1 MICATAD
8 RPNPG
13 NAPASPIFNEDD
25 LKLREKIKLGTR
37 RDRRAR
43 KEERDGKGVRWKGK
57 EREEMQL
64 VVLTIL
70 WHLCS
75 SIFP

>member
-13 NAPASPIFNEDD
+13 NAPAFPIFNEDD
-25 LKLREKIKLGTR
+25 LKMREKIKLGTR

-43 KEERDGKGVRWKGK
+43 KEERDRKGVRWKGK

-64 VVLTIL
+64 VVTTIL
-70 WHLCS
+70 CN